1 MFVIVMRWIVI
12 VIWWNIMRWTRYA
25 LALDDYTMALPQP
38 NGPLH
43 THMYEVRP
51 RKDHRDVDQS
61 RMRCHLVGCAHMA
74 SLGRLTQ
81 MKADTKDLIEFLVGL
96 AWTGVIVWF
105 TATSYQ
111 HINEL
116 GFVILFTSGAF
127 GWMPLARSE
136 YPRAPGTLGAWLVL
150 ECGVRLWSLRSRCQH
165 GQRAGVSD
173 ERLRCHHVCWRRLV
187 AHRYW
192 VARLEGY
199 SQNQTVNDQ

>member
-1 MFVIVMRWIVI
+1 
-12 VIWWNIMRWTRYA
+12 MRWTRYA
-25 LALDDYTMALPQP
+25 LALDDCTMALPQP

-43 THMYEVRP
+43 THMVRSP
-51 RKDHRDVDQS
+51 PTQRSSRRRSS

-150 ECGVRLWSLRSRCQH
+150 ECGVRLWNCAAVVSMVREQGFLMSVL
-165 GQRAGVSD
+165 GVIMYVGGGWLLIGIGWLVWKGIRRING
-173 ERLRCHHVCWRRLV
+173 ERPIINAESISFPMR
-187 AHRYW
+187 
-192 VARLEGY
+192 
-199 SQNQTVNDQ
+199 